1 MWFFSITL
9 DVNIVFLSMQYLTNR
24 DGATIKNC
32 FVAKVTIIIIIYTF
46 SKILPTGISP
56 LFPIMIIAN
65 VSSQTDCSV
74 ERQHTV
80 PAGILLHGLL
90 TKNK

>member
-1 MWFFSITL
+1 MWFFNITL

-46 SKILPTGISP
+46 SKSYQQ
-56 LFPIMIIAN
+56 
-65 VSSQTDCSV
+65 V
-74 ERQHTV
+74 
-80 PAGILLHGLL
+80 
-90 TKNK
+90 